1 MTFLFELH
9 RKEKAK
15 IYGNVTF
22 KLQIQTEKK
31 NWKYKIMVVIV
42 ILAKPQYQSVFP
54 ETHLHYSLLYYIL
67 YNMYIVMLHGA

>member
-15 IYGNVTF
+15 TYDNVTF

-31 NWKYKIMVVIV
+31 KLRNVEVMVAIV
-42 ILAKPQYQSVFP
+42 ILAKPQ
-54 ETHLHYSLLYYIL
+54 
-67 YNMYIVMLHGA
+67 